1 MARTIKEIDSHEL
14 SSYHPW
20 ATMER
25 HREDPEVFKRKEGAW
40 KLARVVAEMLKRRY
54 GATRVVVFG
63 SLTSKTGFTPWSDI
77 DLAAWGIAPED
88 YYLAAGTAMDIGL
101 EEGTKV
107 DVIDPGDCGPQFLL
121 DIEQEGVEL

>member
-1 MARTIKEIDSHEL
+1 MARTIKEIDLHEL

-20 ATMER
+20 TTMER
-25 HREDPEVFKRKEGAW
+25 HREDTEVSKRKEGAW

-63 SLTSKTGFTPWSDI
+63 SLARETGFTPWSDI
-77 DLAAWGIAPED
+77 DLAAWGITPEN

-101 EEGTKV
+101 EEGIKV
-107 DVIDPGDCGPQFLL
+107 DVVDPGDCGPQFLL